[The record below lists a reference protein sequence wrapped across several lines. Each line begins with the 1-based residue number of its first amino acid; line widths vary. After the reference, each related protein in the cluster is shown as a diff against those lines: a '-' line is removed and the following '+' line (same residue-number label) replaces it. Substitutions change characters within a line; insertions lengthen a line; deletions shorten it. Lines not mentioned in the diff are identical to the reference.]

1 MRLVCSTEVLQ
12 PSGELWKGDYLVD
25 KKVPWDKMRGRQR
38 NWIPTG
44 GILPCKEHL
53 YEVCAWLLHVGNQQC
68 LTVVS
73 LVLKSLLCLLFVA
86 SL

>member
-1 MRLVCSTEVLQ
+1 ML
-12 PSGELWKGDYLVD
+12 
-25 KKVPWDKMRGRQR
+25 
-38 NWIPTG
+38 IG
-44 GILPCKEHL
+44 GILSCTEHL
-53 YEVCAWLLHVGNQQC
+53 YEVCAWLLRVGNQQC